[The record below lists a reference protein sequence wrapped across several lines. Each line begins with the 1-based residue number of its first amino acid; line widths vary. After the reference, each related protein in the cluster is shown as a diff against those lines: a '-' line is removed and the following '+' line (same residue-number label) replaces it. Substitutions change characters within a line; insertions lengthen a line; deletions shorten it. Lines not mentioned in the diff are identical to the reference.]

1 MSDSTISK
9 NKTLIIKGIAIILM
23 VIHHLFAFPDRINK
37 IEYVS
42 IYLLNNIP
50 IEFYIARI
58 GKICVNIFLFIGGY
72 ALFKVYEINVTYDKI
87 LKRIYKLYL
96 TYWSVFIPFLIIG
109 IIINKVELNFKIIFL
124 NFIGIISTINKEWWF
139 FIVYVILILLYPL
152 IVKILLKYNKY
163 LIFIISFCI
172 FCVGTLANIIFYRLD
187 IIKYEL
193 IFNIMSSQFMFITG
207 IQICKECIFDKLSKK
222 VNKKHE
228 IIIIGIS
235 ILILVLFPIKTIA
248 YTITT
253 PILIFV
259 IARIIDEES
268 VLEKLGKYST
278 DIWLIHTFFC
288 YYYFQE
294 LTFKAKYSLMIIIWT
309 IVLSIVSS
317 ILIKRIKK
325 IFIYISYYNKINNIK
340 A

>member
-42 IYLLNNIP
+42 IYLLNNVP
-50 IEFYIARI
+50 IEFYVAKI
-58 GKICVNIFLFIGGY
+58 GKICVNMFLFMGGY
-72 ALFKVYEINVTYDKI
+72 ALFKIYGINVTYNKI

-109 IIINKVELNFKIIFL
+109 IIINKVELNLKIIFL

-139 FIVYVILILLYPL
+139 FIVYIILILLYPL
-152 IVKILLKYNKY
+152 IIKIILKYNNY

-207 IQICKECIFDKLSKK
+207 IQVCKGCIFDKLSKK

-235 ILILVLFPIKTIA
+235 ILILVLFPIKTLA

-253 PILIFV
+253 PILIFA
-259 IARIIDEES
+259 ITRNIDEDTI
-268 VLEKLGKYST
+268 LGNLGKCST

-294 LTFKAKYSLMIIIWT
+294 LTFKVKYSFMIIIWT
-309 IVLSIVSS
+309 IILSIVSS
-317 ILIKRIKK
+317 TLIKRIKK
-325 IFIYISYYNKINNIK
+325 IFINIYYYNKIYNIK
-340 A
+340 E